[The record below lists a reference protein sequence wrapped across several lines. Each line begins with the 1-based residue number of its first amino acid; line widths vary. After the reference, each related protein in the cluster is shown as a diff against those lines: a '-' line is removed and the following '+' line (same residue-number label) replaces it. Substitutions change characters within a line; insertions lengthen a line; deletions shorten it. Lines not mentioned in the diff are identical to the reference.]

1 MGNKKNS
8 ILSDSTKRVLILIL
22 GGVCST
28 LILIFSVLTIAA
40 ISKGDL
46 QKAPYFLVW
55 VFLSMGLS
63 SVLIYLQNKNKFNL
77 MRTIFLLVCNI
88 ALGVVVLFAQRD
100 LYLFSLTA
108 GLYCLVIIVTR
119 VMKIFEK
126 RSVRAVVFNL
136 IFITFVVGLSVGLF
150 IPVETNAIG
159 YVVLIE
165 CLFIAF
171 NALFEVATVA
181 FSQLKFKVLFKIIIN
196 TFALEVLFGLLA
208 TMVAGAL
215 VLLMV
220 EDREV
225 FKNFGDSLWYCF
237 TVVTTIGFGDLTA
250 KTLIGRVVS
259 VFLGMYG
266 IVAVAVITSIIV
278 NFYNETSGK
287 KDAKE
292 IKNIQKEEK
301 DDHH

>member
-1 MGNKKNS
+1 M
-8 ILSDSTKRVLILIL
+8 
-22 GGVCST
+22 
-28 LILIFSVLTIAA
+28 
-40 ISKGDL
+40 
-46 QKAPYFLVW
+46 
-55 VFLSMGLS
+55 
-63 SVLIYLQNKNKFNL
+63 
-77 MRTIFLLVCNI
+77 
-88 ALGVVVLFAQRD
+88 
-100 LYLFSLTA
+100 
-108 GLYCLVIIVTR
+108 
-119 VMKIFEK
+119 
-126 RSVRAVVFNL
+126 
-136 IFITFVVGLSVGLF
+136 
-150 IPVETNAIG
+150 
-159 YVVLIE
+159 
-165 CLFIAF
+165 
-171 NALFEVATVA
+171 A

-278 NFYNETSGK
+278 NFYNETAGK
-287 KDAKE
+287 KDAEELKE
-292 IKNIQKEEK
+292 IKNEQKK
-301 DDHH
+301 NK

>member
-8 ILSDSTKRVLILIL
+8 ILSDGTKRVLILIL

-77 MRTIFLLVCNI
+77 MRAIFLLVCNI
-88 ALGVVVLFAQRD
+88 ALGVVVLFARKD

-171 NALFEVATVA
+171 TALFEVATVA